1 VIQPGTRKR
10 HQFITPDRRINTVS
24 KGSSMKRILLLAAV
38 LAGAPP
44 AQAQQGTFATR
55 SLTPEAALTAARA
68 ALEHCRRN
76 GHQAAVA
83 VVDRA
88 GLLQVLL
95 RDRFAGAHTVDG
107 AMNKAWTAASFRI
120 PTSAL
125 AADTQPGR
133 PMSGVRA
140 LPHVFAAAGGLVIE
154 AGGSSL
160 GAIAVSGAPGGEAD
174 EQCAAA
180 GIKAI
185 VDQIEF

>member
-1 VIQPGTRKR
+1 
-10 HQFITPDRRINTVS
+10 
-24 KGSSMKRILLLAAV
+24 MKPTLFVAAALALPLAAM
-38 LAGAPP
+38 
-44 AQAQQGTFATR
+44 AQQGTFTTR
-55 SLTPEAALTAARA
+55 SLTPETALTAARA
-68 ALEHCRRN
+68 ALEQCRRN

-83 VVDRA
+83 VVDRS

-120 PTSAL
+120 PTTAL

-140 LPHVFAAAGGLVIE
+140 LPKVFAGGGGLVIE
-154 AGGSSL
+154 AGGSAL
-160 GAIAVSGAPGGEAD
+160 GAIAVSGAPGGDAD
-174 EQCAAA
+174 DQCAAA

-185 VDQIEF
+185 TDQIEF